1 MLILKVYAL
10 LSKGGHMPAKRVLI
24 AILFLVTQTVLAQ
37 SVLTGTV
44 VDKENNPVS
53 GASVLLQQVN
63 QKVTTDLN
71 GKFSFTTS
79 GIRTDGK
86 LTAYNG
92 EIYYRD
98 RILFLQNAELQKVS
112 LEIFNLSGQRISML
126 FDGVLEPGLHRF
138 RIAKDITN
146 QTVLFRWKTAHA
158 AYVYKITTAGNAVMQ
173 WSSGK
178 PSLKKRASAPVV
190 DQLVITHK
198 DYEDVTVPVAT
209 YDDEIRV
216 EMNRRKLS
224 LDYLNLFRLK
234 DTLWNSAHELI
245 LSLDSIA
252 DHRCCCQCLCAWEG
266 FEDFFFT
273 LTSGGQKRQI
283 HFIYNDSLDIEA
295 LGYRL
300 VIKDFSPACPGD
312 RESGYAGY
320 TVQIGLTPVDN
331 PRTFLFLDQRE
342 EVDMQRAS
350 GTECGVLCIDFPT
363 YSYEAEKR
371 LLRGIVPQLND
382 SVQIIFG
389 SGTYMT
395 SGGLGSGA
403 ASVLYSVKSI
413 PWNNQKIAV
422 NKFEKDGSVEIMYRG
437 ETFVLSTGDRKA
449 FETVELDTSGNCVIQ
464 ITTKDTLVNHGFLY
478 PWQISPD
485 RFR

>member
-1 MLILKVYAL
+1 
-10 LSKGGHMPAKRVLI
+10 MPAKRVLT

-44 VDKENNPVS
+44 VDQENNPVS
-53 GASVLLQQVN
+53 GASVLLQKEN
-63 QKVTTDLN
+63 QKKVTDGN
-71 GKFSFTTS
+71 GKFSFTTT
-79 GIRTDGK
+79 GIGTDCNLTTHTGK
-86 LTAYNG
+86 
-92 EIYYRD
+92 IIYRD
-98 RILFLQNAELQKVS
+98 RILFLQNPELQKVN
-112 LEIFNLSGQRISML
+112 LEIFNLSGQRISIL

-138 RIAKDITN
+138 RIAQDITN

-158 AYVYKITTAGNAVMQ
+158 AYVYKITTAGNAALQ

-178 PSLKKRASAPVV
+178 PSEKKRASAPAIDRLVV
-190 DQLVITHK
+190 THMDYDDVI
-198 DYEDVTVPVAT
+198 VPVTT
-209 YDDEIRV
+209 YNDEIRV
-216 EMNRRKLS
+216 EMNHGKLS

-266 FEDFFFT
+266 FAEIFFT
-273 LTSGGQKRQI
+273 LTSGGKKQQI
-283 HFIYNDSLDIEA
+283 RFSTYDSLDIEA
-295 LGYRL
+295 SGYRL
-300 VIKDFSPACPGD
+300 AIGNVSPECPKNQ
-312 RESGYAGY
+312 ESGYAGY

-331 PRTFLFLDQRE
+331 PRSFLFLNQRE
-342 EVDMQRAS
+342 EVDMQSVS
-350 GTECGVLCIDFPT
+350 GTGCAALCIDFPT
-363 YSYEAEKR
+363 YSYNAEKR

-403 ASVLYSVKSI
+403 ASVLYGVKSI
-413 PWNNQKIAV
+413 PWNNHKITI
-422 NKFEKDGSVEIMYRG
+422 NKFENDGSVEVMYSG
-437 ETFVLSTGDRKA
+437 ETFVLSAGDRKA
-449 FETVELDTSGNCVIQ
+449 YEAVEMDTSEDCVLQ
-464 ITTKDTLVNHGFLY
+464 ITTRSTLVNYGFLY

-485 RFR
+485 RYR